1 MNSSTNYIQ
10 ISGLSKSYRQ
20 GEENIPVL
28 EDLNLVIPGN
38 ELVTLMGPSGS
49 GKSTLLNILSAIES
63 ADSGQISVFG
73 EELIGKTEDQ
83 LTLYRRTT
91 IGIVFQFFHLL
102 PYLSATDNVALPLF
116 LNGMSKKR
124 AKKEAESVLDLVGLG
139 NRLKF
144 SPKELSGGEKQRV
157 AIARAIVHKPK
168 LVLADEPTGNLD
180 SKSSL
185 QIMELFH
192 KCVKDLGLSLFMV
205 THNPEMGKM
214 GNTQIEMLDGKTKI
228 R

>member
-1 MNSSTNYIQ
+1 MSPTENCIHIT
-10 ISGLSKSYRQ
+10 GLSKSYRQ

-28 EDLNLVIPGN
+28 KDLNLIIPGK

-63 ADSGQISVFG
+63 ADSGQISIFG
-73 EELIGKTEDQ
+73 EELIGKTENQ
-83 LTLYRRTT
+83 LTLYRRST

-116 LNGMSKKR
+116 LAGLTKKK
-124 AKKEAESVLDLVGLG
+124 AQKEAELILDLVGLG
-139 NRLKF
+139 HRLKF

-192 KCVKDLGLSLFMV
+192 KCVSELGLSLFMV

-214 GNTQIEMLDGKTKI
+214 GNTQIHMLDGKTEI
-228 R
+228 E

>member
-1 MNSSTNYIQ
+1 MNPSTNYIQ

-20 GEENIPVL
+20 GEENVPVL
-28 EDLNLVIPGN
+28 RDLYLNIPGN

-73 EELIGKTEDQ
+73 EELIGKTENQ
-83 LTLYRRTT
+83 LTLYRRST

-116 LNGMSKKR
+116 LNGVTKR
-124 AKKEAESVLDLVGLG
+124 KAKKEAETVLDLVGL
-139 NRLKF
+139 NHRLKF

-192 KCVKDLGLSLFMV
+192 KCVKELGLSLFMV

-214 GNTQIEMLDGKTKI
+214 GNTQIEMLDGRTKI